1 MTALI
6 EPSALHAIQ
15 DQVKILDA
23 TYGAPNAKGAYEAEH
38 IGNAQFFDIDYVA
51 DPLARYPHT
60 LPSPEDF
67 AIHVGR
73 MGISNDD
80 KVVIYDQNGISFAA
94 ARTWWMFRVM
104 GHKDVRVL
112 NGGLPAWRMAGLPLQ
127 SGSPQAQHEKYTA
140 HFNADLYRSFEQM
153 EDTTDKVIDARAPA
167 RFNASIRT
175 RDNDVCTANIP
186 GSENL
191 DFTRL
196 LDERGRMKASDE
208 LKALLAPYKNTP
220 KISVSCGSGVTACVL
235 ALGFYEAFGKDVA
248 VFDGSWTEWADRN
261 GLN

>member
-6 EPSALHAIQ
+6 EAKALNEIL
-15 DQVKILDA
+15 DQVKLLDA
-23 TYGAPNAKGAYEAEH
+23 SYGGPNPQANYAASH
-38 IGNAQFFDIDYVA
+38 IGDAQFFDIDMVA

-67 AIHVGR
+67 AIHTSEL
-73 MGISNDD
+73 GISNND
-80 KVVIYDQNGISFAA
+80 KIVIYDQTGISFAA
-94 ARTWWMFRVM
+94 ARAWWMFRTM

-112 NGGLPAWRMAGLPLQ
+112 NGGLQAWRMAGLPLQ
-127 SGSPQAQHEKYTA
+127 SGTHKATPTKYTA
-140 HFNADLYRSFEQM
+140 HFNADLLRSFEEM
-153 EDTTDKVIDARAPA
+153 EETTDKVIDARPAA
-167 RFNASIRT
+167 RFNATMHS
-175 RDNDVCTANIP
+175 RDGDACPANIP

-196 LDERGRMKASDE
+196 LEPTGRMKPADDV
-208 LKALLAPYKNTP
+208 KALLAPYLNAP
-220 KISVSCGSGVTACVL
+220 KISVTCGSGVTACVI
-235 ALGFYEAFGKDVA
+235 ALGFYEATGKDVA